1 MRISIY
7 IEHDDLNKFYKW
19 VNRLL
24 QGHIESS
31 PVHFSHRLTNKFKD
45 PLVLS
50 LDANEYAVI
59 LDATEEAKQIT
70 NIAGPVDIEFS
81 PVDIDWQMS
90 TIRGVIKNAERHNLL
105 TEVIYTSL
113 KTMSELPTITPAE
126 SMIMAEGYWVK

>member
-31 PVHFSHRLTNKFKD
+31 PVHFSHRITDKFKD

-50 LDANEYAVI
+50 LDANEYAII
-59 LDATEEAKQIT
+59 LDATEEAKQIAD
-70 NIAGPVDIEFS
+70 IAGPVDIEFS

-90 TIRGVIKNAERHNLL
+90 TIRGVVKNAERHNLL
-105 TEVIYTSL
+105 TEVIYIALRTLSA
-113 KTMSELPTITPAE
+113 LPTISPAE
-126 SMIMAEGYWVK
+126 AMIIAEGECVK